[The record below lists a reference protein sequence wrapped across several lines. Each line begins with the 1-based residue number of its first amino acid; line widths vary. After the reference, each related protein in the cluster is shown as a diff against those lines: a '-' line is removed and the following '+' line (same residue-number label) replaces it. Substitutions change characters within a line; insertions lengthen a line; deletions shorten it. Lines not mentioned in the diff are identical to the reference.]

1 MVTTK
6 ERGNGNV
13 FPLVRSCVEY
23 QNIDV
28 VFPMILRNTIC
39 FYEIMEIGRLFSSTA
54 TNVNSPL
61 TAFSRCS

>member
-23 QNIDV
+23 QDIDV
-28 VFPMILRNTIC
+28 VFPMILRNN
-39 FYEIMEIGRLFSSTA
+39 YLF
-54 TNVNSPL
+54 L
-61 TAFSRCS
+61 